1 MVRLRFQTD
10 LFTFFTRG
18 LKKWVIDMMVFIIY
32 TVLLHVVVKCKGC
45 PIKCLILVSS
55 HCYSIWSKQGLDNGR
70 KKNGCRRFFSNEKF
84 CKMHRILNRSLHITG
99 MILHHHPSRKISKKI
114 MQSPKKPELWLKQG
128 RPR

>member
-32 TVLLHVVVKCKGC
+32 TVLLHVIVKCKGC

-70 KKNGCRRFFSNEKF
+70 KKMVVGDFFQMKSSVKCIEY
-84 CKMHRILNRSLHITG
+84 
-99 MILHHHPSRKISKKI
+99 
-114 MQSPKKPELWLKQG
+114 
-128 RPR
+128 